1 MFFIYLDL
9 KHNKADINGNM
20 MELNS
25 VLENISEKRI
35 LHRGIYWWPF
45 QYSFRQGRG
54 EGGRGGGHV
63 LKSQTIVEEM

>member
-25 VLENISEKRI
+25 VLENISEKESCTEAFIGGHFNI
-35 LHRGIYWWPF
+35 LSGKAGERG
-45 QYSFRQGRG
+45 
-54 EGGRGGGHV
+54 GGRGGEHV
-63 LKSQTIVEEM
+63 LKSQVVEEM